1 MADPIISPE
10 ARADLDDTWAYL
22 AQHSLDAA
30 DRFLDEFW
38 DAAQRHA
45 RFPRTGRPRNDL
57 RSGLRSFVVGRHVAF
72 FTPEGDS
79 IRIVRV
85 LHGSQSSAAAT
96 KRTNSADKSGRYPS
110 RDSCC
115 DPLCN
120 ELPFSTAY

>member
-45 RFPRTGRPRNDL
+45 RFPSTGRPRNDL

-72 FTPEGDS
+72 FTPEGGS

-85 LHGSQSSAAAT
+85 LHGS
-96 KRTNSADKSGRYPS
+96 RDIPRILRGGDEAD
-110 RDSCC
+110 
-115 DPLCN
+115 
-120 ELPFSTAY
+120 